1 MTPPI
6 DEPVGAPSQP
16 EPPKTPQPTSPEA
29 PQPGPE
35 ASRQDLEAL
44 PPPTDT
50 EEAPVV
56 GPVGGG
62 EEAPMV
68 QDDEAPAEPQD
79 LLLEPIEP
87 AGEH

>member
-16 EPPKTPQPTSPEA
+16 EPPQTPQPKS
-29 PQPGPE
+29 PE

>member
-16 EPPKTPQPTSPEA
+16 EPPKTPQPKS
-29 PQPGPE
+29 PE

-62 EEAPMV
+62 EETPMV